1 MKRTGLLTFLVAA
14 ACAAEP
20 RATDPKDPGDPAS
33 PPNQMHGITL
43 TAAAPRQDLEV
54 APPATAMS
62 LTLTIA
68 MIENPASQAFS
79 LAASIAGAGQVEA
92 AIGSVTPFPA
102 TQPGSF
108 VLGLPEAVRARL
120 ARATGPQTL
129 RLSLQPIAADR
140 PLAEPLRVTVGDPV
154 WR

>member
-1 MKRTGLLTFLVAA
+1 MRGGAPGDRSKGSRRSGEP
-14 ACAAEP
+14 AEP
-20 RATDPKDPGDPAS
+20 DAWDHAHRGRAPAGPRRGAPAS
-33 PPNQMHGITL
+33 
-43 TAAAPRQDLEV
+43 
-54 APPATAMS
+54 ATS
-62 LTLTIA
+62 LSLTIA
-68 MIENPASQAFS
+68 TIENPAPQAFS
-79 LAASIAGAGQVEA
+79 LAASLAWTSAGGGPVEA

-108 VLGLPEAVRARL
+108 VLGLPDAVRNQL

-129 RLSLQPIAADR
+129 RLLLQPIAADR

>member
-54 APPATAMS
+54 APPAAATS

-79 LAASIAGAGQVEA
+79 LAASIAGTGAEA
-92 AIGSVTPFPA
+92 VIGSVTPFPA

-108 VLGLPEAVRARL
+108 VLGLPEAVRAQL